1 MLNVVDSGKRL
12 LDRLLAAILNRLDLF
27 SVEVREEV
35 IRVIQLL
42 LLVSGAIFFAA
53 IGLVVG
59 TFTLMLLV
67 WDHETLRALCLIGFT
82 LLYLGAAAWAGL
94 RAKGMIE
101 RGHMPFEETLKQ
113 LQKDRECL
121 KLGP

>member
-12 LDRLLAAILNRLDLF
+12 LDRLLGAILNRLDLF

-42 LLVSGAIFFAA
+42 LLVSGAIFFTA

-67 WDHETLRALCLIGFT
+67 WDHETLRAIFLIGFT
-82 LLYLGAAAWAGL
+82 FLYLGAAAWAGL
-94 RAKGMIE
+94 RAKSMIE
-101 RGHMPFEETLKQ
+101 RGHLPFEETLNQ
-113 LQKDRECL
+113 LRKDRECL